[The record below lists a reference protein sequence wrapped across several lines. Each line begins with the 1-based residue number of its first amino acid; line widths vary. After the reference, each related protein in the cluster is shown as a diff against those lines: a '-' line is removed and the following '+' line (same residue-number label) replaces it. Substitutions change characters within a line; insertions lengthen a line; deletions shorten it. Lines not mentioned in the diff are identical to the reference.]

1 MNRVASRPAL
11 LAVVVV
17 VLAMALLALGQHRQ
31 NRADTGGT
39 LAFPLLRVTPGG
51 TGSGVML
58 PPANY

>member
-17 VLAMALLALGQHRQ
+17 VLAVALLALGQHRQ
-31 NRADTGGT
+31 DRVETGGT
-39 LAFPLLRVTPGG
+39 LAFPLLRVAPNGAT
-51 TGSGVML
+51 GVML